1 MPNPAQRA
9 QHNQIPRPTH
19 SRAKPHSRLGNYCT
33 EIPFDI
39 PTPRMSLALHF
50 EPYEK
55 WKPRDHGR
63 PRKPAKLPLVV
74 RTALPRRP
82 PRRLGAL
89 PRFRCCVT
97 LQNFEYVGDL
107 QDPVPRV
114 VFQPKGFY
122 WYIFVFI
129 SVSAISQSIASRS
142 ARVSESGPE
151 NVENDGSAQAMDW
164 PHRPSTSW
172 DQSFEHIQY
181 CFEWSWHLQR
191 QLQLEDV
198 VSLQLT
204 PINYILALRTKTL
217 ADWSCQIQWRRWS
230 K

>member
-1 MPNPAQRA
+1 MHGQTPCPTQPSAPSTTKSHAQPIAEPNPTAVWGIIVQKYPLTS
-9 QHNQIPRPTH
+9 QPRECH
-19 SRAKPHSRLGNYCT
+19 W
-33 EIPFDI
+33 
-39 PTPRMSLALHF
+39 HF
-50 EPYEK
+50 ISNLTRK

-164 PHRPSTSW
+164 PHRPSTS
-172 DQSFEHIQY
+172 
-181 CFEWSWHLQR
+181 
-191 QLQLEDV
+191 
-198 VSLQLT
+198 
-204 PINYILALRTKTL
+204 
-217 ADWSCQIQWRRWS
+217 
-230 K
+230 